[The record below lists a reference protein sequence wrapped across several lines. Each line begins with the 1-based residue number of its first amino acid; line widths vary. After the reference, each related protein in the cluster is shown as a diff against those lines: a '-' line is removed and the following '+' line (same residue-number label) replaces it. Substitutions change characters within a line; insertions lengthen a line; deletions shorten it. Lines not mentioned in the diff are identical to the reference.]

1 MWEIKLLKADTV
13 PFKEIVSDFRDLYR
27 IVKQRSRGRTSN
39 STFSASFQGQT
50 PDPDK
55 PLPLCLCGEHHYY
68 SQCRYLI
75 LSNRPAGWRP
85 VAAIQSKTDK
95 ALSSASPF
103 TKKHVQKA
111 KDRAQQQQQ
120 AQSDLP
126 GPTAPMTSTGPP
138 ATIMAYHGRRQ
149 PGDSNKALFRVSYNA
164 TSLVYKLH
172 DSIILD
178 SRSTCHVG
186 NNRTRFTLF
195 VPAKEDKVLFA
206 RETVTPI

>member
-1 MWEIKLLKADTV
+1 
-13 PFKEIVSDFRDLYR
+13 
-27 IVKQRSRGRTSN
+27 
-39 STFSASFQGQT
+39 
-50 PDPDK
+50 
-55 PLPLCLCGEHHYY
+55 
-68 SQCRYLI
+68 
-75 LSNRPAGWRP
+75 

-149 PGDSNKALFRVSYNA
+149 PGDSNKALFRVLHNA
-164 TSLVYKLH
+164 TSSVYELH

-178 SRSTCHVG
+178 SGSTCHVG
-186 NNRTRFTLF
+186 NDRTRFTLF

-206 RETVTPI
+206 RETVTPIQG